1 MSHTCFFA
9 EKLSSTWFAS
19 EQMLTRELFVLFQSF
34 VAVEPAIAI
43 FTVFLGHVGSETIW
57 SAQGSERLK
66 RFYSLPRDWVPASR
80 ELTTCPRF
88 KYV

>member
-1 MSHTCFFA
+1 M
-9 EKLSSTWFAS
+9 
-19 EQMLTRELFVLFQSF
+19 LFQSF

-66 RFYSLPRDWVPASR
+66 RVYSLPEIGFLLAESLLLAHDLSMSR
-80 ELTTCPRF
+80 VDSGF
-88 KYV
+88 WSFFSAADVKI